1 MAKFFNFHD
10 KRLSLYGIPAN
21 LPGNYRSRM
30 KTVLIGYGKMGKE
43 IEKLLLSRG
52 HEIVLIVDEN
62 NTSEL
67 NDSNLKRLGA
77 EVAIE
82 FSTPSTAYGNILTC
96 LKAGVGIVCGTT
108 GWLNK
113 FDEVKEVCAGENG
126 TFFYASNYSV
136 GVNMMFRLNEKLAE
150 MMDGF
155 PQYDV
160 TVEEVHHTQ
169 KKDAPSG
176 TAITIA
182 EGIVNNLERKKKWV
196 GETTTTPGELE
207 VVAVR
212 RSVVPGIH
220 TVTYESEADLI
231 TLTHNAKGRTGF
243 AIGAV
248 MAAEFICGKKG
259 IYTMSDML
267 GF

>member
-1 MAKFFNFHD
+1 MCDVQTKPQ
-10 KRLSLYGIPAN
+10 IN
-21 LPGNYRSRM
+21 LQRHM
-30 KTVLIGYGKMGKE
+30 KTVIIGYGKMGKE
-43 IEKLLLSRG
+43 IERILLGRG

-62 NTSEL
+62 NTSDL
-67 NDSNLKRLGA
+67 NPENLKRIGA
-77 EVAIE
+77 QVAIE
-82 FSTPSTAYGNILTC
+82 FSTPDTAYDNIMTC
-96 LKAGVGIVCGTT
+96 LKSGVGIVCGTT
-108 GWLNK
+108 GWLDK
-113 FDEVKEVCAGENG
+113 MEEVKKVCQQENG
-126 TFFYASNYSV
+126 TFFYASNYSI
-136 GVNMMFRLNEKLAE
+136 GVNIMFRMNEKLAQ
-150 MMDGF
+150 MMNGL

-182 EGIVNNLERKKKWV
+182 EGILDNLDRKKKWV
-196 GETTTTPGELE
+196 GETTTTPDELE
-207 VVAVR
+207 VLAVR

-220 TVTYESEADLI
+220 TVTYESEADQI

-248 MAAEFICGKKG
+248 MAAEFICDKKG
-259 IYTMSDML
+259 VYTMADLL